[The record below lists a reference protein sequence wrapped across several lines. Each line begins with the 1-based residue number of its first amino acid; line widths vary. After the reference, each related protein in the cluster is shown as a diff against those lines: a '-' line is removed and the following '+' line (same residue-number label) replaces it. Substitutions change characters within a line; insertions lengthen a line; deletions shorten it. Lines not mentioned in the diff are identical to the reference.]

1 MKLDEAFLDQ
11 LQSLD
16 ADPEKKFAGTP
27 VAKKLALLLRPAFV
41 ARPKKTLV
49 WGDFSNIEARVL
61 PWLANSPG
69 AEAKLDIFRAVDKDP
84 TVPDVYMRTG
94 ADLSNEDRERM
105 WVAYKDKQHA
115 DHKRAGTV
123 RQAYGKVTELS
134 LGFGGAL
141 GALLAMAAAYGVFF
155 DTATAKKLVVDW
167 REKNQWAVDFWGK
180 HGRNASYGI
189 WGAVNSAIEN
199 PNTVYEAGRVA
210 YVYDPDYLSGTLC
223 CALPDGC
230 ILTYPSIKWEWREI
244 TDKKTGELVDRY
256 QLTFIKGYGRVAAW
270 YGKFAENITQAVA
283 ARVLKRTMK
292 RLDRD
297 WHPINATTRRRY
309 SEWMPMVMHTHDES
323 VTEPFESEAK
333 PVAEA
338 LRGIMTRN
346 DEWDAGLPLAAE
358 ITTNWY
364 YSKAIEGK

>member
-27 VAKKLALLLRPAFV
+27 VAKKLALLLRPAFI
-41 ARPKKTLV
+41 ARPRKTLV

-61 PWLANSPG
+61 PWLAKSPG

-94 ADLSNEDRERM
+94 ATLAGEDVDEM
-105 WVAYKDKQHA
+105 WAAYKDKQHPN
-115 DHKRAGTV
+115 HKRANSV
-123 RQAYGKVTELS
+123 RQAYGKVPELS
-134 LGFGGAL
+134 LGFGGAI
-141 GALLAMAAAYGVFF
+141 GALLAMAANYGVYFEHSV
-155 DTATAKKLVVDW
+155 AKKLVPDW
-167 REKNQWAVDFWGK
+167 REDNAWAVDFWGK

-199 PNTVYEAGRVA
+199 PNTVYEVGRVA
-210 YVYDPDYLSGTLC
+210 YVYDPDYLSGTLF

-230 ILTYPSIKWEWREI
+230 VLTYPSIKWEWREI

-283 ARVLKRTMK
+283 ARVLKRTLK
-292 RLDRD
+292 RLRHD
-297 WHPINATTRRRY
+297 WHPVNATTRRRY
-309 SEWMPMVMHTHDES
+309 DEWMPVVMHTHDEI

-346 DEWDAGLPLAAE
+346 DEWDQGLPLAAD
-358 ITTNWY
+358 IATNWWY
-364 YSKAIEGK
+364 TKAGV